1 MDKALETLVAET
13 AHSLG
18 YDAKLVPGKQFVLSD
33 SYLGSK
39 FQPDVLIRNG
49 DRKAIV
55 VVMGGFIGLGLVNL
69 TDRSR
74 RETGA
79 GALICVP
86 DPGFSKLSKDTK
98 SYANDLNVRLCPLSG
113 VGDALKELLE
123 QPAPTQIAGDRDR

>member
-1 MDKALETLVAET
+1 MDKTLDTMVAET
-13 AHSLG
+13 AHNLG
-18 YDAKLVPGKQFVLSD
+18 YDVKLAPGKQFVLSE

-39 FQPDVLIRNG
+39 FQPDVLVKNG

-55 VVMGGFIGLGLVNL
+55 VLMGGFIGLGLVNL

-86 DPGFSKLSKDTK
+86 DSGFSKLSKDTK
-98 SYANDLNVRLCPLSG
+98 SYAKDLDVRLCPLSG
-113 VGDALKELLE
+113 VGDALKELL
-123 QPAPTQIAGDRDR
+123 D